1 MTKLSNILRVSPPIE
16 FKRAPDSRG
25 TVAGYG
31 STFNGEPDSYG
42 DVIAPGAFTAS
53 LARHKAEGTAPL
65 MLWGHD
71 PDRPV
76 GRWDTLQED
85 GKGLLVNGRFNLDTA
100 AGHDAYAH
108 VLAGDLAGLSIGYRT
123 MPNGAKPG
131 PNGTTILTTL
141 DIMEVS
147 IVGFPA
153 NRSARITE
161 VKSFSS
167 KSELEAMLRTILP
180 ARAVKKL
187 MSGGWPALSGDDC
200 DDEPDPKINEL
211 IELVKA
217 ARSDLR
223 KV

>member
-1 MTKLSNILRVSPPIE
+1 MTAISNLLRVSVPLE
-16 FKRAPDSRG
+16 FKRSADSRG
-25 TVAGYG
+25 TVTGYA
-31 STFNGEPDSYG
+31 STFHGEPDSYG

-53 LARHKAEGTAPL
+53 LARHKADGTAPL

-76 GRWDTLQED
+76 GRWEALAEDSTGLQV
-85 GKGLLVNGRFNLDTA
+85 KGRFNLETA

-108 VLAGDLAGLSIGYRT
+108 VLAGDLGGLSIGYRT

-131 PNGTTILTTL
+131 PNGNTILTTIDL
-141 DIMEVS
+141 KEVS

-153 NRSARITE
+153 NRAARVTE

-167 KSELEAMLRTILP
+167 QTELEAKLRTILP
-180 ARAVKKL
+180 GRAVKKL
-187 MSGGWPALSGDDC
+187 MSGGWPALSGDV
-200 DDEPDPKINEL
+200 DDEPYPQLDEL
-211 IELVKA
+211 LAAVKA
-217 ARSDLR
+217 ARLNLR